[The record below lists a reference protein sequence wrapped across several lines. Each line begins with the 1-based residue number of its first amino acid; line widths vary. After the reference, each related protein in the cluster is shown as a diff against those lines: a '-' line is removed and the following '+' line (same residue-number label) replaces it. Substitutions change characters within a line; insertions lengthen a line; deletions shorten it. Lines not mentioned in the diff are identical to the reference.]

1 MFRNFLLA
9 LALLAS
15 AITIGCAGG
24 TGVANNSSGSPDN
37 QSGTGGTLTANPT
50 AVDFASVSVGATQT
64 SSVTLSNPSTQDV
77 HISQMSVVGKDFS
90 LTSQPILPLTVA
102 AGQNAIISL
111 QYQPSVS
118 GPETASLNIVSDASL
133 PNLSVPLSGNG
144 VAPGQ
149 IVAVPSP
156 LAFGNVSTGTASTL
170 SLVINNPVGAQSVT
184 ISDVAISGDA
194 FSLASPPVL
203 PATLT
208 AGQNLTLSVT
218 FTPSANGNFSGNIA
232 VTSTA
237 TNSNLAIPLAGAGV
251 APGLLSSTPTSVDFG
266 PVGIG
271 SVGTASLQ
279 LNNIGGQNVNV
290 SQLNISGSGFAVATA
305 PALPFVITPGQSA
318 TIGLTFTP
326 QAAGAASGSL
336 SVVSDA
342 SNSPFPIALT
352 GVGLPPGQVSSLPA
366 ALNFG
371 SVSDGSLV
379 TQTVTLDNSAGGES
393 VVVTQLNITG
403 SGFSLT
409 SPPPLPLTIPAGQG
423 ANVQVSFDPT
433 ASGQATGN
441 LAVISN
447 AIDPNLSIGL
457 SGTGL
462 APGQLGAS
470 PTSLNLGS
478 VDVGSSANGTVQIT
492 NAAGGQNVIVSALS
506 VTGAEF
512 SLGTAPALP
521 FTLTPGQS
529 VNIGASFNPTSGGPA
544 SGSLIV
550 TSNASD
556 PILTVGLSGVGLAPG
571 QLGANPASL
580 NFGNVDLGTNS
591 NSSVQ
596 ITNGDGGQSVIV
608 SAVNVTGTGFS
619 LTSTIGVPF
628 TLTPGQSKSIGVTF
642 APTSSGQASGNLV
655 VTSNAT
661 DPNLDVPLSGVGV
674 AGQLSVSPTT
684 LAFGTQYIGSQTTKT
699 GTLTASNSN
708 VTVTSANVSGSGY
721 SVSGI
726 SFPLTIPAGDNANF
740 QVTFDPT
747 ASGSAP
753 GQISFVSNATNSPTV
768 QIWTGAGQQATV
780 LLSWNASSTQ
790 GALYNVYRGTQS
802 GVYPDKLTPT
812 PQAPLTFTDTTV
824 QVGVTYY
831 YVTTA
836 VAGGQESAYS
846 NQATSGQIP

>member
-1 MFRNFLLA
+1 MFRNLLLA

-64 SSVTLSNPSTQDV
+64 GSVTLSNASSQDV

-102 AGQNAIISL
+102 AGQNAIIGL

-118 GPETASLNIVSDASL
+118 GPDTASLNIVSDASL

-149 IVAVPSP
+149 IVATPSP
-156 LAFGNVSTGTASTL
+156 LAFGNVSTGSASTL
-170 SLVINNPVGAQSVT
+170 SVVINNPVGAQSVT

-237 TNSNLAIPLAGAGV
+237 TNSNLAIPLAGTGV

-266 PVGIG
+266 TVGIG
-271 SVGTASLQ
+271 SLGTASLQ

-290 SQLNISGSGFAVATA
+290 SQLNVSGSGFAVASA

-379 TQTVTLDNSAGGES
+379 TQTVTLDNSAGGQS

-423 ANVQVSFDPT
+423 TNVQVSFDPST
-433 ASGQATGN
+433 SGQATGN

-447 AIDPNLSIGL
+447 ASDPNLSIGL
-457 SGTGL
+457 SGMGL

-492 NAAGGQNVIVSALS
+492 NATGGQNVIVSALT

-529 VNIGASFNPTSGGPA
+529 VNIGASFNPTTGGPA
-544 SGSLIV
+544 LGSLII

-556 PILTVGLSGVGLAPG
+556 PTLTVGLSGVGLAPG
-571 QLGANPASL
+571 QLGANPTSL

-642 APTSSGQASGNLV
+642 APTSAGQASGNLV

-661 DPNLDVPLSGVGV
+661 DPNLDVPLSGDGV
-674 AGQLSVSPTT
+674 AGQLSVSPAT

-726 SFPLTIPAGDNANF
+726 SFPLTIPAGNNAEF

-780 LLSWNASSTQ
+780 LLSWNASQTQ

-802 GVYPDKLTPT
+802 GVYPDKLTPS

-846 NQATSGQIP
+846 NQASAGPIP